1 MILGF
6 SALIRIHRSHL
17 HIHVTRHRFSDLKED
32 RVYSQNMTTTYVVS
46 VSGIPLH
53 NTSTCNT
60 FLTIY
65 TQLDIHHKSIVFNGD
80 FIILLSFCWTIVRF
94 SLYAWDLA
102 DVLTFATVPVY
113 ISFTFYSHTCT
124 CCEQYTEKYQ
134 IIIK

>member
-17 HIHVTRHRFSDLKED
+17 HIHVTVIASLIWKKIACI
-32 RVYSQNMTTTYVVS
+32 VKIWLLVS

-53 NTSTCNT
+53 NTCTCNT
-60 FLTIY
+60 FLMIY
-65 TQLDIHHKSIVFNGD
+65 TQLDIHNKSIDFYGD
-80 FIILLSFCWTIVRF
+80 FIILLSFCWTIVCS